1 MLLGALGLD
10 SSKDDIDSSNL
21 WGKNY
26 LAPLEPLNPW
36 PSFPGPPIRR
46 WWVLVIVTVSIY
58 IRLGG
63 FFLGE
68 SVIQGTLLGR
78 MRGLVLV
85 MTVIAVGP
93 IHDVLVSLAQALGLW
108 VPLSLLLLTT
118 SIFAR
123 RAFIDCNYELR
134 VWLWFLALTVVV
146 RVATASAL
154 GV

>member
-21 WGKNY
+21 WEKKLFSSFGTIES
-26 LAPLEPLNPW
+26 LAII
-36 PSFPGPPIRR
+36 PGPPIRR